1 MISHEL
7 KSSSGWLLLV
17 LLLIAPVW
25 APLTAPGWF
34 ELHSGF
40 SPLYQLNE
48 LAGRWPALPAPAD
61 FWRGEGPL
69 PYALALP
76 WHAFGAAAALKITLA
91 LALSAGPLGLFL
103 ALRRPWGATASL
115 AAAVIFAYQPFT
127 LTALYRRG
135 AVAEVLL
142 LSLLPWL
149 GWALL
154 RLCASPSLRRGLLAA
169 LLTAALFWTQPG
181 LALLSLLSLGL
192 LPLFA
197 ARPWRLRSA
206 AWLSLALGAAA
217 GLLSRWPWQ
226 TPAAATV
233 AFAEHTVFPFQ
244 LILGSDGFG
253 LSQPGWQDDLSFALG
268 LAALGLALLA
278 WWPVENTAA
287 AAQRTRRWPWT
298 AIVLVGLAA
307 AIFPLPLGGLLT
319 YPWQVLGLVG
329 LALCGLAAV
338 GAARHPAMWTW
349 PLLGACLA
357 LIALS
362 AFPSLTPRRVPAPS
376 RPAPIAAYGDAARQI
391 VLVNMETTGDLTA
404 GGIVSAT
411 LTWQAWQPPDF
422 DYNVYLHVLDAND
435 QRWGQTDTQP
445 VSGQPMTQWRVGQVI
460 TGAVAVAVS
469 PDAPSPL
476 HLAYGLYNWQTGA
489 RVPALLR

>member
-1 MISHEL
+1 M
-7 KSSSGWLLLV
+7 KSSDRWLLLV
-17 LLLIAPVW
+17 FLLIAPVW
-25 APLTAPGWF
+25 APLAAPGWF

-40 SPLYQLNE
+40 RPLYHLNE
-48 LAGRWPALPAPAD
+48 WAGRLPALPAPAD

-76 WHAFGAAAALKITLA
+76 WQAFGAATALKITLA
-91 LALSAGPLGLFL
+91 LALIAGPLGLFL
-103 ALRRPWGATASL
+103 ALRRLWGEPAGL
-115 AAAVIFAYQPFT
+115 VAAVIFAYQPFT

-135 AVAEVLL
+135 AVTEVLL
-142 LSLLPWL
+142 LTLLPWL

-154 RLCASPSLRRGLLAA
+154 RVCTSPSVRRGLLAA
-169 LLTAALFWTQPG
+169 LLAAALFWTQPG
-181 LALLSLLSLGL
+181 LALLSLLFLGL

-197 ARPWRLRSA
+197 AKPWRLRRA

-217 GLLSRWPWQ
+217 GLLSRWPSWQ
-226 TPAAATV
+226 TLGAPPPV
-233 AFAEHTVFPFQ
+233 AFAEHAVFPFQ
-244 LILGSDGFG
+244 LILGSGGSG

-278 WWPVENTAA
+278 WWPAEDPAA
-287 AAQRTRRWPWT
+287 AALRAWRRPWT
-298 AIVLVGLAA
+298 AIVLVGLAVA
-307 AIFPLPLGGLLT
+307 VVPLPLGGLLT
-319 YPWQVLGLVG
+319 YPWQILGLVG
-329 LALCGLAAV
+329 LALCGLAAGGV
-338 GAARHPAMWTW
+338 ARHPAMQTW

-362 AFPSLTPRRVPAPS
+362 AYPSLIPRRVAAPS
-376 RPAPIAAYGDAARQI
+376 RPTPIAIYGDTARQI

-422 DYNVYLHVLDAND
+422 DYIFYLHVLDAND

-445 VSGQPMTQWRVGQVI
+445 VAGQPMTQWRVGQVI
-460 TGAVAVAVS
+460 TGTVAVAVS
-469 PDAPSPL
+469 PDAPAPL

-489 RVPALLR
+489 RLPTFLR